1 MGSEAPVGFSLPE
14 KHRGGATHS
23 SSSARAVMTRKA
35 GRAEE
40 VAMVAADALER
51 DERALA
57 TAREG

>member
-1 MGSEAPVGFSLPE
+1 MV
-14 KHRGGATHS
+14 HS
-23 SSSARAVMTRKA
+23 SSSSASAVMTRKA